1 MIILGLTGSIGMGK
15 SFVIEC
21 FKSYKIP
28 IYDADKSIHDLLF
41 FDKKAFP
48 LIKKRFPDVVQ
59 NNAINRNLLADR
71 VFKNNQELKEL
82 EDILHPLLQD
92 GKNKFLKT
100 NAKNKRKLVVLD
112 IPLLFE
118 KNKEKDFDAVIVV
131 SAPFFVQKARVL
143 KRSGMTEA
151 KFYFIIKQQLSDKY
165 KCKKANYIIRSGL
178 GRHNSMLATKKIILN
193 YNN

>member
-41 FDKKAFP
+41 FDKKAFS

-71 VFKNNQELKEL
+71 VFK
-82 EDILHPLLQD
+82 
-92 GKNKFLKT
+92 
-100 NAKNKRKLVVLD
+100 
-112 IPLLFE
+112 
-118 KNKEKDFDAVIVV
+118 
-131 SAPFFVQKARVL
+131 
-143 KRSGMTEA
+143 
-151 KFYFIIKQQLSDKY
+151 IIK
-165 KCKKANYIIRSGL
+165 N
-178 GRHNSMLATKKIILN
+178 
-193 YNN
+193 